1 MLGLTMAEIAQ
12 RTGLGKTS
20 VHDALHG
27 KVGRK
32 STRAVDELLEEALRE
47 G

>member
-1 MLGLTMAEIAQ
+1 MISCHMRFSLG
-12 RTGLGKTS
+12 TGLGKTS

-27 KVGRK
+27 KAGRK
-32 STRAVDELLEEALRE
+32 STRAVDEFLEESLRE